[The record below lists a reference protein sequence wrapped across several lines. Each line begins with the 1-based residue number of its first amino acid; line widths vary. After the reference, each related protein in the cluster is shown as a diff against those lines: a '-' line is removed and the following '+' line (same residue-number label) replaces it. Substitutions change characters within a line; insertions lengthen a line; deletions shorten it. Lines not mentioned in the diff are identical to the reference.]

1 MNQAQRCS
9 QVSIRQSKRERE
21 REKEGARER
30 EREKK
35 EGARESERRT
45 YEGQG
50 RAIHSIK
57 IRHAISERLSP

>member
-21 REKEGARER
+21 RKKEQER

-35 EGARESERRT
+35 EGARERERRT